1 MQAHI
6 YRYEIMYKDPTYP
19 CSGFSQQVTVTDL
32 AKLCGESART
42 GSGGRGHFHP
52 AEVFMVSSSNYTAAL
67 TPLLSRRPA
76 LICPSFFKSVI

>member
-1 MQAHI
+1 
-6 YRYEIMYKDPTYP
+6 MYKDPMYP

-52 AEVFMVSSSNYTAAL
+52 AEVLNGVLFESHRSPHTSPQQETS
-67 TPLLSRRPA
+67 T
-76 LICPSFFKSVI
+76 ICPSFFKSVI